1 MRDKSLQGNGG
12 DSVRRTQCSF
22 VFFWILW
29 HKSRTFL
36 HVIHPKVDHI
46 FSHNAAFCCDE
57 IVCQGQEGTV
67 VCNPLC
73 WLGPTW
79 DIPLSLSICHSCSIS
94 LSLCLSLYLFL
105 IISRSLSLYTSLSFT
120 SPLYFS
126 FSPSHFLC
134 VSHSLSLCS
143 VCQKYTLLF
152 VQFEFTFYNEAD
164 PVHACVSSLCSSTP
178 ASWMTRRQRSR
189 QRCSLDHP
197 GLPFSTDPECFPLIR
212 PVAPYKH
219 LRLT

>member
-134 VSHSLSLCS
+134 VSHSLSLFCMSKIYIVVCS
-143 VCQKYTLLF
+143 VW
-152 VQFEFTFYNEAD
+152 
-164 PVHACVSSLCSSTP
+164 VHFLQWGRPSPRLCLVLVFINPCFLDDKETEIQTKMLSRSPRAPIQYRPRVLSFDT
-178 ASWMTRRQRSR
+178 TR
-189 QRCSLDHP
+189 C
-197 GLPFSTDPECFPLIR
+197 PL
-212 PVAPYKH
+212 
-219 LRLT
+219 